1 MNRVLDGF
9 NYFWKLSAKDIQSVA
24 DGKRFVY
31 LLHRWQI
38 LLKETAGREEEAVLK
53 AEDMETMVKHL
64 FG

>member
-1 MNRVLDGF
+1 MNRLLDGF

-38 LLKETAGREEEAVLK
+38 LLKESAGKEEELK
-53 AEDMETMVKHL
+53 AEDMETMVKDL